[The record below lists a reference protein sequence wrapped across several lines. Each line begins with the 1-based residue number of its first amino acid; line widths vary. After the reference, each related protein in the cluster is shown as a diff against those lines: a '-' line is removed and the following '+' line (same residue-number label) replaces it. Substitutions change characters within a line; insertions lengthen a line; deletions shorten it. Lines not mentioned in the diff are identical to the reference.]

1 MKARSS
7 WSLFNSR
14 NQAVR
19 PVCRANKFLLK
30 SPVSIYS
37 DGTESFSKS
46 RIFSLCA
53 LQNEVYLF
61 RWGYVYHHSP
71 CFVSSFLS
79 VLLISFSFAL
89 SKCISQRSQ
98 EKCYLQSQGFQI
110 RVDGSVRQDCQ
121 SWLQENQAAHSTCV
135 IPDTEVTSVS
145 QQGIVL

>member
-19 PVCRANKFLLK
+19 PVCRTNKFLLK

-61 RWGYVYHHSP
+61 GWGYVYHNSP
-71 CFVSSFLS
+71 CFISSFLS

-98 EKCYLQSQGFQI
+98 EKCYLYS
-110 RVDGSVRQDCQ
+110 RVRDFRYGQMALLGRIVRAGYRKTRQHT
-121 SWLQENQAAHSTCV
+121 AHV
-135 IPDTEVTSVS
+135 
-145 QQGIVL
+145 